1 VLLSCCLLLSVA
13 CAQEPGTTEA
23 PEAVEPEGATPAQVT
38 DKGVQMIPVE
48 TPKGTFQVWTK
59 RVGENPTMK
68 VLLLHG
74 GPGVG
79 HEYLEP
85 LAEFLP
91 DAGIEVYLYDQLG
104 AYLSDQPDDHDLWHI
119 PRFVD
124 EVEQVRQALGLGP
137 DSFYLFGHSWGGMLA
152 MEYALANGDAL
163 KGLIISNMMA
173 SIPLYN
179 RYAEEVLMPQMD
191 QDALAEIKALEAAE
205 DYGNPRYMELLT
217 EHHYVHHFIRMPP
230 DQWPDALNRAFEH
243 MNHDVYV
250 LMQGPSELGASGR
263 LAEWDRTGDLCRLAE
278 WDRTGDL
285 SKIKVPTLVI
295 GARYDTMDPGH
306 MRWMADEL
314 PNGSYLHCPEGG
326 HLSHMDDQ
334 DVYMDGVIQFIKGV
348 DEHGRS

>member
-1 VLLSCCLLLSVA
+1 VKGNDRMQFA
-13 CAQEPGTTEA
+13 ED
-23 PEAVEPEGATPAQVT
+23 EAVR
-38 DKGVQMIPVE
+38 MIPVD
-48 TPKGTFQVWTK
+48 TSSGAFQVWTK
-59 RVGENPTMK
+59 QVGDNPTMK

-85 LAEFLP
+85 LADFLP
-91 DAGIEVYLYDQLG
+91 EAGIEVYLYDQLG
-104 AYLSDQPDDHDLWHI
+104 AQFSDQPEDPDLWQI

-124 EVEQVRQALGLGP
+124 EVEQVRTALGLGP
-137 DSFYLFGHSWGGMLA
+137 DNFYLLGHSWGGILA
-152 MEYALANGDAL
+152 MEYALAYGDAL

-191 QDALAEIKALEAAE
+191 QDALAEIKVLEAAE
-205 DYGNPRYMELLT
+205 EFQNPRYMELLT

-230 DQWPDALNRAFEH
+230 DRWPDALNRAFEH

-263 LAEWDRTGDLCRLAE
+263 LAEWDRTA
-278 WDRTGDL
+278 DL
-285 SKIKVPTLVI
+285 SRIDVPTLVI
-295 GARYDTMDPGH
+295 GAEYDTMDPEH
-306 MRWMADEL
+306 MRWMAEEL
-314 PNGSYLHCPEGG
+314 PNGRYLHCPEGG

-334 DVYMDGVIQFIKGV
+334 DVYMEGVIRFIEGV
-348 DEHGRS
+348 DAQGRS

>member
-1 VLLSCCLLLSVA
+1 LVPVVLSCCLLALAA
-13 CAQEPGTTEA
+13 CSPESGTKETPA
-23 PEAVEPEGATPAQVT
+23 AVEPESSAPAQVSE
-38 DKGVQMIPVE
+38 KGVRMIPVE

-59 RVGENPTMK
+59 RVGDNPTVK

-74 GPGVG
+74 GPGVS

-104 AYLSDQPDDHDLWHI
+104 SYFSDQPDDPDLWQI

-137 DSFYLFGHSWGGMLA
+137 ENFYLLGHSWGGILA
-152 MEYALANGDAL
+152 VEYALAHGDAL

-191 QDALAEIKALEAAE
+191 QDALAEIKAMEAAE
-205 DYGNPRYMELLT
+205 EYENPRYMELLI
-217 EHHYVHHFIRMPP
+217 EHYYVHNFIRIPA
-230 DQWPDALNRAFEH
+230 DQWPDAVNRAFEH
-243 MNHDVYV
+243 LNHEIYV
-250 LMQGPSELGASGR
+250 LMQRPSELGASGR
-263 LAEWDRTGDLCRLAE
+263 LVD

-285 SKIKVPTLVI
+285 SRIEAPTLVI
-295 GARYDTMDPGH
+295 GARYDTMDPKH
-306 MRWMADEL
+306 MKWMAGEL
-314 PNGSYLHCPEGG
+314 PNGSYLYCPEGS
-326 HLSHMDDQ
+326 HLSHFDDQ
-334 DVYMDGVIQFIKGV
+334 QVYVEGVIRFIREV
-348 DEHGRS
+348 DG

>member
-1 VLLSCCLLLSVA
+1 MKKSAGGLGPWHRGPGRGSLPVLLSCCLAGLAA
-13 CAQEPGTTEA
+13 CSPESGTTEA
-23 PEAVEPEGATPAQVT
+23 PTAIELESAAPERVAE
-38 DKGVQMIPVE
+38 DGVRMIPVE
-48 TPKGTFQVWTK
+48 TAKGTFQVWTK
-59 RVGENPTMK
+59 RVGDNPTMK

-85 LAEFLP
+85 MAEFLP

-104 AYLSDQPDDHDLWHI
+104 SYLSDRPEDPDLWQI

-137 DSFYLFGHSWGGMLA
+137 DNFYLLGHSWGGILA
-152 MEYALANGDAL
+152 MEYALAHGGAL

-205 DYGNPRYMELLT
+205 DLDNPRYMELLT

-243 MNHDVYV
+243 LNHDVYV

-263 LAEWDRTGDLCRLAE
+263 LVE

-285 SKIKVPTLVI
+285 SRICLLYTSD
-295 GARYDTMDPGH
+295 A
-306 MRWMADEL
+306 ADDL
-314 PNGSYLHCPEGG
+314 QP
-326 HLSHMDDQ
+326 
-334 DVYMDGVIQFIKGV
+334 V
-348 DEHGRS
+348 